1 MARGLFR
8 VPLGPRGSGER
19 GSAFQGDCWGCVL
32 EGNRGKLQV
41 RPTCQGRGI
50 NGPRRGATAMRAGG
64 GGCLPR
70 GRHHFLLP
78 LLLFPRFPVAVAPSP
93 LHGIRRR
100 GPRRLGCGR
109 SSPGLAGLGARR
121 PRRVALP
128 HPGHSVF
135 VFRVGPAGASWG
147 PGVAA
152 ARARRPTRRPWCRR
166 RGSRAS
172 RPPARVP
179 GRDAS
184 CGFSSL
190 VRRMIPVFSESP
202 GTSDLP

>member
-32 EGNRGKLQV
+32 EGNRGKLQA

-50 NGPRRGATAMRAGG
+50 NGPRRGATALRGG

-70 GRHHFLLP
+70 GRRHFLLP
-78 LLLFPRFPVAVAPSP
+78 LLLFPRFPVAVAPGP

-100 GPRRLGCGR
+100 GPCRLGCGR

-121 PRRVALP
+121 PRCVALP

-135 VFRVGPAGASWG
+135 VFRVGPAGACGDRAWQQRVLG
-147 PGVAA
+147 ARLGGRGVGGVGA
-152 ARARRPTRRPWCRR
+152 
-166 RGSRAS
+166 G
-172 RPPARVP
+172 PPARPRVFP
-179 GRDAS
+179 GVTPPV
-184 CGFSSL
+184 GFPRSS
-190 VRRMIPVFSESP
+190 
-202 GTSDLP
+202 GG